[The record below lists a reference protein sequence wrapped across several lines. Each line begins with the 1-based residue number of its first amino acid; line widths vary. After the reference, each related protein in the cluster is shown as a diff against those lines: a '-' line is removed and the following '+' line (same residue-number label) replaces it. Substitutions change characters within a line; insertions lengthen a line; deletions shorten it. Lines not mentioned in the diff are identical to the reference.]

1 MVHVGHHFGS
11 VLRTQGTLIA
21 TTRLNII
28 DFVAN
33 NLLGKLWFWTRDSQ
47 RILRKLMVAKSDGF
61 GYLQLQNGSRFLSTS
76 YLKAA
81 LENFHH
87 IRSEPSPGGI
97 LSVPSVTEPSFKK
110 LTFVFLA
117 SIQLD
122 RLTAGEKMFLSSSS
136 ISYVICTSTR
146 ARERHTQTQ
155 QWNKTTK
162 SWKQKT
168 NPWKTIHAQP
178 PNWIWNWLGT
188 NIDMRHACHLYAYI
202 CGIL

>member
-1 MVHVGHHFGS
+1 MS
-11 VLRTQGTLIA
+11 VIISDRFLRTQGTLIA

-47 RILRKLMVAKSDGF
+47 RILRKLVVAKSDGF
-61 GYLQLQNGSRFLSTS
+61 GYLQLQNGSSFLSTS

-122 RLTAGEKMFLSSSS
+122 GLTAGEKMFLGSSC
-136 ISYVICTSTR
+136 ISYMHVNTCQRTAYT
-146 ARERHTQTQ
+146 
-155 QWNKTTK
+155 NTTM
-162 SWKQKT
+162 KQHRKVMET
-168 NPWKTIHAQP
+168 KENPWKTIHAQP
-178 PNWIWNWLGT
+178 PNWIWNWLET
-188 NIDMRHACHLYAYI
+188 NIDMRHACHLYAYM

>member
-1 MVHVGHHFGS
+1 MS
-11 VLRTQGTLIA
+11 VIISDRFLRTQGTLIA

-122 RLTAGEKMFLSSSS
+122 GLTAGEKMFLSSC
-136 ISYVICTSTR
+136 ISYMHINTCQRTTYTNRTMKQDRKVMETKEIHGKPFMPNPRTGSGTGW
-146 ARERHTQTQ
+146 EQT
-155 QWNKTTK
+155 
-162 SWKQKT
+162 
-168 NPWKTIHAQP
+168 
-178 PNWIWNWLGT
+178 
-188 NIDMRHACHLYAYI
+188 
-202 CGIL
+202 